1 MGDQLA
7 RVAHADGCAMIAH
20 GVQRRAHVVK
30 CEICRIEGE
39 ASVHTLTSEGSKL
52 AAWARPPLGWWVM
65 FGPMTFRCP
74 ACLRVEE
81 SESQQAEA
89 S

>member
-1 MGDQLA
+1 MSPA
-7 RVAHADGCAMIAH
+7 EVSRRNHA
-20 GVQRRAHVVK
+20 VR
-30 CEICRIEGE
+30 CEVCKVEGE
-39 ASVHTLTSEGSKL
+39 ASIHTFVSEGSTL

-65 FGPMTFRCP
+65 LGPALFRCP

-81 SESQQAEA
+81 SEQQHAEA